1 MLIDAK
7 DDSIDKLTTT
17 ANKV

>member
-1 MLIDAK
+1 MLIDVK